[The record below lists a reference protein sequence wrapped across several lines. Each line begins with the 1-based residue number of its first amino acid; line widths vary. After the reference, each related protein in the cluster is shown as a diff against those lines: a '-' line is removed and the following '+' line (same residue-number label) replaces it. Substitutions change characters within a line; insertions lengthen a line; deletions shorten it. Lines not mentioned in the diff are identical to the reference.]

1 MATKTKTPKAP
12 VTLVIPAVN
21 KAWLETCKVG
31 KVSADTNRKAII
43 ELGKVV
49 MAQSAPMTSI
59 AKSIQDTGKTSSIK
73 GLTYGKV
80 KGLPTF
86 VALSTSKA
94 HKEAFNALEL
104 DAALTFA
111 CKSYDLLGKGK
122 GEAVTSW
129 EDLVKLVDDAQAE
142 KTRKAK
148 EPKAPKDTK
157 EPKAK
162 ASDLDAL
169 KAFRLLV
176 ESFTEVSDEMVEIFN
191 DVQAIFEQKS
201 LIEA

>member
-1 MATKTKTPKAP
+1 MTTSKTPKAP
-12 VTLVIPAVN
+12 VVLVIPAVN
-21 KAWLETCKVG
+21 QAWLATCKVG
-31 KVSADTNRKAII
+31 KASADINRKAII

-59 AKSIQDTGKTSSIK
+59 AKSIEDTGKTSSIK

-86 VALSTSKA
+86 VALATSKA
-94 HKEAFNALEL
+94 HKDAFNAMEL
-104 DAALTFA
+104 DKALTFA

-122 GEAVTSW
+122 GEAVDSF
-129 EDLVKLVDDAQAE
+129 ENLVKLLDDAQAE

-191 DVQAIFEQKS
+191 EVQAIFEQKS
-201 LIEA
+201 FIEA